1 VSANI
6 ALKHFRHFEAKI
18 PALYDIAAAEP
29 CLDIAPRIVAC
40 GEIVP
45 YRVATRQERI

>member
-18 PALYDIAAAEP
+18 PALYDIAAAEGHASTLRREL
-29 CLDIAPRIVAC
+29 CRAAKLCRIA
-40 GEIVP
+40 
-45 YRVATRQERI
+45 